1 MRGLEFSRGSTGSS
15 GFPQSG
21 GIKCAPNPTF
31 HTRRGRQKTTH
42 KNKQEQI
49 NNEQASQPEQTS
61 LQARGKNSKPASQ
74 PARTNK
80 KQQATHNKQ
89 QTTHIL
95 QHPPQDEAGGRRRVR
110 CDYSRSPNRSGFLL
124 SRPDLLGTWSVS
136 GSMILSDGP
145 RMASGD

>member
-1 MRGLEFSRGSTGSS
+1 MRDLEFLSQSSGST

-21 GIKCAPNPTF
+21 GSKCAPNPTF

-89 QTTHIL
+89 QTTTQGLRPRDIQLYQRKDLAL
-95 QHPPQDEAGGRRRVR
+95 QIITHWRVVLCSADR
-110 CDYSRSPNRSGFLL
+110 TNVTITQR
-124 SRPDLLGTWSVS
+124 
-136 GSMILSDGP
+136 
-145 RMASGD
+145 